1 MNPKYVTKNVVT
13 KIFENY
19 NNIRQIFNDK
29 NYGIFLNKTLFA
41 ILV

>member
-19 NNIRQIFNDK
+19 NIRQIFNDK
-29 NYGIFLNKTLFA
+29 NYGIYLNKTLCA

>member
-19 NNIRQIFNDK
+19 NIRQINDK
-29 NYGIFLNKTLFA
+29 NYGIFFNKTLRA

>member
-19 NNIRQIFNDK
+19 NIRQINDK
-29 NYGIFLNKTLFA
+29 NFMEYF
-41 ILV
+41 